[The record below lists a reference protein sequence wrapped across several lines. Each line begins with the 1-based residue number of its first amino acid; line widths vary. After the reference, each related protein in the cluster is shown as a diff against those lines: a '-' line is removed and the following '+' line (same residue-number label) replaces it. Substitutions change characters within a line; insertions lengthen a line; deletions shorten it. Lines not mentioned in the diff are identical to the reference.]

1 MSKEIL
7 KKDKKNFLIIKSGSD
22 VIFIANDDASNIKAQ
37 TLCIEAMGP
46 LHLERTGTFKKLSI
60 DGKSYTALGYKVPAT
75 KDSPI
80 NFLKSIF

>member
-7 KKDKKNFLIIKSGSD
+7 KKDKKNFLIIESGSD

-60 DGKSYTALGYKVPAT
+60 DGKNYTALGYKVPAT